1 MSSSLERMGDLSAHI
16 ALTAR
21 RSHPEPTVPA
31 QHREQIARMGELA
44 ATAVHE
50 AAVVI
55 AERDLDLAAR
65 VEDNDSQ
72 LDELQREIARELA
85 RSEGFPNRQIV
96 DMNLLIRIYE
106 QLRADAVSMARRVGL
121 LATGDS
127 VDTLDSATD
136 VDEF

>member
-1 MSSSLERMGDLSAHI
+1 MVAALRMSSSLERMGDLSAHI

-55 AERDLDLAAR
+55 AERDLALAAR
-65 VEDNDSQ
+65 VENNDSQ
-72 LDELQREIARELA
+72 LDELQREIAREIDRKSTRLNSSHVA
-85 RSEGFPNRQIV
+85 SS
-96 DMNLLIRIYE
+96 Y
-106 QLRADAVSMARRVGL
+106 AVFCLKKKTDRRRDCAGERN
-121 LATGDS
+121 S
-127 VDTLDSATD
+127 RRR
-136 VDEF
+136 